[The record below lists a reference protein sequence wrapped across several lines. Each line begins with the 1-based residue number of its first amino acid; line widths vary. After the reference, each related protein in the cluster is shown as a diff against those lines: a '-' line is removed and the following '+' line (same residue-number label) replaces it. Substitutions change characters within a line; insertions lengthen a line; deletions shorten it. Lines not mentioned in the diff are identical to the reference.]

1 MYGIYV
7 IGIIYVFYGVC
18 TIEMYGIYVIG
29 MNCVFYGRCMIPR
42 YTEWLGCTRR
52 NVLHL
57 CYRYV
62 WCLDQQKNT
71 FFHNIFHFNHKFA
84 ILLMQIN
91 GNMEKFRNKYRISS
105 VRIKYWDYTSSGAYS
120 ITLCTNKQDCFFG
133 EIVDKTMILNA
144 IGNIVAMEIEKTPT
158 IRPDMNLQ
166 LGEFVVMPNHV
177 HFIIIIGDNAFN
189 NPIDNDPCN
198 QFGPQRKNVASI
210 VRGIKSAVTIA
221 ARKINPAFAW
231 QPGFHEHI
239 IRNNHQFQRIT
250 QYIRNNPAKW
260 DR

>member
-1 MYGIYV
+1 
-7 IGIIYVFYGVC
+7 
-18 TIEMYGIYVIG
+18 
-29 MNCVFYGRCMIPR
+29 
-42 YTEWLGCTRR
+42 
-52 NVLHL
+52 
-57 CYRYV
+57 
-62 WCLDQQKNT
+62 
-71 FFHNIFHFNHKFA
+71 
-84 ILLMQIN
+84 MQIN

-105 VRIKYWDYTSSGAYS
+105 VRLKYWDYTSSGAYS

-144 IGNIVAMEIEKTPT
+144 MGNIVAREIEKTPT

-177 HFIIIIGDNAFN
+177 HFILIIGDHEFN
-189 NPIDNDPCN
+189 TVDNGIARRDTMLRVSAISTNFTPQN